1 MPSYEQIVQQVITSI
16 REIVSNNVSHNI
28 DIDENTDFI
37 ADLEFDSLKVMNL
50 IEEIEDC
57 YDISVPLNV
66 LADVRTVKDLA
77 VQLQSLAGED

>member
-50 IEEIEDC
+50 MEEIEDL